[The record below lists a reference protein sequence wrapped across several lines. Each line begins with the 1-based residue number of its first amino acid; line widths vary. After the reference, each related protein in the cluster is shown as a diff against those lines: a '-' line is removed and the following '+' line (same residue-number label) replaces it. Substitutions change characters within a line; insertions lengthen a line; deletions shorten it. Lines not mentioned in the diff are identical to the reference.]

1 MYALIDCNNFYA
13 SCERVFNPK
22 LIGKPVAIL
31 SNNDGCVI
39 ARSQEVKDLGVPMGA
54 AAFQFQEV
62 FTKND
67 VQVFSSNFALYGDM
81 SARVMAL
88 IADCVEHVEVYSI
101 DEAFVYLPSTK
112 YFDLVETFIRLQQ
125 KVTQGTGIPISI
137 GIGAS
142 KTLAKVANRIA
153 KKFPEKTGGIYL
165 IDTEEKRIKA
175 LKWLQIEDVWGIGR
189 RIGKKLREAGIQQA
203 FDFSRLDDDILQKK
217 FSVVLLRTKQEL
229 CGVPTIEIENTT
241 AKKSIATTRSFEQ
254 MLTKHKELEQQ
265 VVTFAVSCAE
275 KLRRQRAEC
284 NVIQVFIHTNGFRDD
299 LPQYARNT
307 VLRLPFATN
316 SGIELAY
323 FAADALKRI
332 FHEGYQYKKAG
343 VIVMDL
349 TPEINAQL
357 RLFEHS
363 DPRHKPLMAAID
375 KANKKVGAYKVR
387 LAAENQQRRWQMRQ
401 ERLSFRYT
409 TCLNEIIEV
418 KSG

>member
-137 GIGAS
+137 GIGSS

-275 KLRRQRAEC
+275 KLRRQQAEC

-349 TPEINAQL
+349 IPEINAQL